1 MKRKRVILCFIGAK
15 VRIIFFVLQ
24 EFRLKKHVYLEV
36 KMIPT
41 LGLTCSQRGTKAVPP
56 WEHVF
61 ISFGF
66 CFKFIVDVARCKGK
80 QDIDSV
86 RDYYD

>member
-1 MKRKRVILCFIGAK
+1 MGTK

-41 LGLTCSQRGTKAVPP
+41 LGLTCSQRGTKAVPTVGTCIKTVALLQSNGKN
-56 WEHVF
+56 HLLN
-61 ISFGF
+61 ISFKISSSILVGMF
-66 CFKFIVDVARCKGK
+66 WAL
-80 QDIDSV
+80 Q
-86 RDYYD
+86 